1 MFLLRKDS
9 KLKGHVRYIEDVR
22 AWQTFL
28 KSHGHHLKVDGDYGD
43 DTEKATRAFQQA
55 HGLEVDGRAGEETFK
70 AARPLGFQSGLD
82 APLPEAVAEGQLA
95 AVKGSERVSD
105 TFKSKVVEIARR
117 LKTNPNF
124 LMAVMS
130 FETGHTFSP
139 SVKSRSGSG
148 ATGLIQFMPSTAKGL
163 GTTIATLERMS
174 AEEQLDYVEAHFKP
188 FTGKLTNV
196 EDCYMAVLWPRAVG
210 KPNHYVLFW
219 KGTKSYT
226 QNAGL
231 DRDGDGKV
239 TKTEA
244 ASKVVEILR
253 GAGELSRDLGLTNEV
268 VLGRGDQGAEVDEV
282 QKILVRLGFLH
293 ERQYRTK
300 PGLFGPRTEDAI
312 REFQHEHDLDSNGRV
327 TMATRNALREALLK
341 APPDVQVEP
350 SAIETVLPAQG
361 PGFKTYNREPGGRD
375 QYGRKEVIDALLLLG
390 RRWDDLHP
398 ECPIQFGDISRK
410 GGGPFPPHQS
420 HRSGNDVDA
429 RPFRKDLLMLPEDC
443 RKPTYSRPL
452 TKELIDLVRKEFPRT
467 IILFNDERLIKAGLT
482 RFAAG
487 HFNHLH
493 IRFL

>member
-9 KLKGHVRYIEDVR
+9 KLKGDVRYIEDVR

-28 KSHGHHLKVDGDYGD
+28 KSQGHPLEVDGDYGD
-43 DTEKATRAFQQA
+43 ETEGATRAFQQA
-55 HGLEVDGRAGEETFK
+55 HGLEVDGRAGEDTFK
-70 AARPLGFQSGLD
+70 AARASGFQSGLD
-82 APLPEAVAEGQLA
+82 APLAETVAEGNLA
-95 AVKGSERVSD
+95 AVKGGDKVSD
-105 TFKSKVVEIARR
+105 AFKSKVIEIAGR

-139 SVKSRSGSG
+139 SIKSRSGSG
-148 ATGLIQFMPSTAKGL
+148 ATGLIQFMPRTAEGL
-163 GTTIATLERMS
+163 GTTIAKLERMS
-174 AEEQLDYVEAHFKP
+174 AVEQLDYVEAHFKP
-188 FTGKLTNV
+188 FTGRLTNV
-196 EDCYMAVLWPRAVG
+196 EDCYMAVLWPKAVG

-219 KGTKSYT
+219 KGTKSYS

-253 GAGELSRDLGLTNEV
+253 GAGGLTRALGLTNEV
-268 VLGRGDQGAEVDEV
+268 VLARGDEGAEVDEI
-282 QKILVRLGFLH
+282 QKNLVRLGFLH
-293 ERQYRTK
+293 ERQYRTG
-300 PGLFGPRTEDAI
+300 PGKFGGKTEAAV
-312 REFQHEHDLDSNGRV
+312 REFQHEHDLDTTGVV
-327 TMATRNALREALLK
+327 TMATRNALREA
-341 APPDVQVEP
+341 ARNVPPEARVDP
-350 SAIETVLPAQG
+350 NAIETVLPAEG

-390 RRWDDLHP
+390 RHWNDLHP

-410 GGGPFPPHQS
+410 GGGPFPPHS
-420 HRSGNDVDA
+420 THRSGNDVDV
-429 RPFRKDLLMLPEDC
+429 RPFRKDLLMLPEEC
-443 RKPTYSRPL
+443 RSSTYSRPL
-452 TKELIDLVRKEFPRT
+452 TKEFIELVREEFPRT
-467 IILFNDERLIKAGLT
+467 TILFNDEKLIKAGLT
-482 RFAAG
+482 RFANG